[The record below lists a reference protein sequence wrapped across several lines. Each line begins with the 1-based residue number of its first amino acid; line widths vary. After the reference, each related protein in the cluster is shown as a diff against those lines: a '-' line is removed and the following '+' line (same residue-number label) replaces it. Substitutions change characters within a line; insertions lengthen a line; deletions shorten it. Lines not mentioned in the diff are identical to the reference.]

1 MTTQLIEA
9 GVDIDF
15 PFVMR
20 QEIGLDSILQAA
32 GRCNREGK
40 LAEGITAVFKIDG
53 VKVPRGTMN
62 YANQAR
68 LNMRPHGDLFAPE
81 AMTEYFT
88 QYYNQIPSFDK
99 KNKDL
104 NNHNIES
111 LLHNAQEMCFDTAD
125 KYFKLIDG
133 QGTYSVVVNYGD
145 AASLV
150 AEMRNG
156 NTSRAIYRRLARY
169 AVNLSKYVFDDFSKH
184 GLIEVI
190 ESCGKDTGLYYI
202 SDPQQYNQKYGL
214 LLDNHLQNENLI
226 I

>member
-1 MTTQLIEA
+1 MCAEHVDKTLATIKDRLKANDGNPIRVVTTQLIEA

-62 YANQAR
+62 YANEAR
-68 LNMRPHGDLFAPE
+68 LNMRPHDDLFAPE

-111 LLHNAQEMCFDTAD
+111 LLHNAQEMCFDRWPRNIFSCRQLWRCRFFSSGNAQW
-125 KYFKLIDG
+125 KYK
-133 QGTYSVVVNYGD
+133 
-145 AASLV
+145 
-150 AEMRNG
+150 
-156 NTSRAIYRRLARY
+156 
-169 AVNLSKYVFDDFSKH
+169 
-184 GLIEVI
+184 
-190 ESCGKDTGLYYI
+190 
-202 SDPQQYNQKYGL
+202 
-214 LLDNHLQNENLI
+214 
-226 I
+226 